1 MFSRPLDGWL
11 LSPEGDSV
19 RRICVVITARPSYS
33 RIKTALLALRDAGAD
48 LQIIAAA
55 SALTWRHGR
64 VVDVI
69 RADGL
74 DVTAEIPSVVDGGG
88 CRESVVS
95 TGLLAVQLGPLFA
108 TLKPDCVVTIA
119 DRHETLATAIAAAYQ
134 HIPLCHIQGGEV
146 SGSIDDKVR
155 NAVTQLADLH
165 LVATAGALERV
176 ANQIGAPVKWTLYG
190 WREEN
195 GFSVHGGKVDGRDV
209 RITGCPSIDLAA
221 EAVRLG
227 PIHRA
232 DIVVLQHPVTGEVDQ
247 AGEQMRQTIEAVRTD
262 ALYFWPGEDAGADDM
277 SKALRLAGIK
287 PVRNLEPVEF
297 LRVLLGAKVL
307 VGNSSVGIRECSFL
321 GVPVVNIGTRQ
332 QGRECGP
339 NVLDTLPVSTVI
351 AAGIEAQIARKGYPE
366 SHLYGDGHAGKRIAE
381 ALLAW

>member
-1 MFSRPLDGWL
+1 MK
-11 LSPEGDSV
+11 
-19 RRICVVITARPSYS
+19 RICVVVTARPSYS
-33 RIKTALLALRDAGAD
+33 RVKTALLALRDAGAD

-74 DVTAEIPSVVDGGG
+74 SVGAEIPSVVDGGG
-88 CRESVVS
+88 TRESVLS
-95 TGLLAVQLGPLFA
+95 TGLLAIQLGTALSSI
-108 TLKPDCVVTIA
+108 KPDCCVTIA

-165 LVATAGALERV
+165 LVATQRAKERV
-176 ANQIGAPVKWTLYG
+176 FTRGAHAPSIIV
-190 WREEN
+190 
-195 GFSVHGGKVDGRDV
+195 
-209 RITGCPSIDLAA
+209 TGCPSIDLAA
-221 EAVRLG
+221 EAMRLG

-232 DIVVLQHPVTGEVDQ
+232 DVVVLQHPVTGEVEQ
-247 AGEQMRQTIEAVRTD
+247 AGEQMRQTIKAVGNATLQLPD
-262 ALYFWPGEDAGADDM
+262 GQYEQEALYFWPGEDAGADDM

-307 VGNSSVGIRECSFL
+307 VGNSSVGIRECSYL
-321 GVPVVNIGTRQ
+321 GVPVVNIGSRQ
-332 QGRECGP
+332 QGREHGP
-339 NVLDTLPVSTVI
+339 NVHDVPHDAAAIRNAMPT
-351 AAGIEAQIARKGYPE
+351 AGIGWPQ
-366 SHLYGDGHAGKRIAE
+366 STLYGDGHAGKRIAE